1 MNSSL
6 SVAGANATAAEI
18 NNYRKDLLLNQK
30 LLQTD
35 TYGANM
41 TIDLNPATSENSS
54 VRYITL
60 TGNVVFT
67 LSNMAVG
74 QILYLFLKQGGSG
87 GYTPTWFANIKWPS
101 ATTPTLS
108 TTVGTIDVFTF
119 FKIDATT
126 IVGFFSGFDCR

>member
-6 SVAGANATAAEI
+6 AVAGTNATAAEI

-35 TYGANM
+35 TYAATV

-54 VRYITL
+54 LRYVTL
-60 TGNVVFT
+60 TGNVIFA

-74 QILYLFLKQGGSG
+74 QILYLVIKQGGSG

-108 TTVGTIDVFTF
+108 TTVGAIDVFTF
-119 FKIDATT
+119 LKIDSTT
-126 IVGFFSGFDCR
+126 ILGFFSGFDFR